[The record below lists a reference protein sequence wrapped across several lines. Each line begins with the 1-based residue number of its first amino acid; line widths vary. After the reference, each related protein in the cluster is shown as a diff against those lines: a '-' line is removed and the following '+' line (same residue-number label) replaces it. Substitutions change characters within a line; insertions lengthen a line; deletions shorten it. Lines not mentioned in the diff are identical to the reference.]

1 VAELGRLDVVV
12 ANAGMTT
19 SAPAWEIPLENWD
32 ATIGICLTGAYYTA
46 RAAIPIMIEQGTGGA
61 IVFTSSVAGL
71 VGLPL
76 LADYVA
82 AKHGVTGLAKTLAN
96 ELGKYRIRV
105 NSVHPFGVN
114 TGLKPGLRE
123 QLDRDP
129 GLGVMYMGALP
140 DPVSEPED
148 IAAAVAWIASDE
160 ARHVTGIQLPVDLGR
175 TNR

>member
-1 VAELGRLDVVV
+1 
-12 ANAGMTT
+12 
-19 SAPAWEIPLENWD
+19 
-32 ATIGICLTGAYYTA
+32 
-46 RAAIPIMIEQGTGGA
+46 
-61 IVFTSSVAGL
+61 
-71 VGLPL
+71 
-76 LADYVA
+76 
-82 AKHGVTGLAKTLAN
+82 
-96 ELGKYRIRV
+96 
-105 NSVHPFGVN
+105 VHPFGVN